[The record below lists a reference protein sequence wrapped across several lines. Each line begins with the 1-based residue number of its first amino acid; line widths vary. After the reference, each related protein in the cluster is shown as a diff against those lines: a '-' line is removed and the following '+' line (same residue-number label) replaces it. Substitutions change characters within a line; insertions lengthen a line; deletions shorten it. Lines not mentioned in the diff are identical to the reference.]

1 MNLHVVFDRHMP
13 MQATKSKQS
22 LMIETLVFD
31 IRWFSSS
38 IHLSK
43 TQGYT
48 LKLLITKSAINLDM
62 TCNDVQ
68 NLIKQIYVVIF

>member
-31 IRWFSSS
+31 ISCFQALS
-38 IHLSK
+38 IC
-43 TQGYT
+43 
-48 LKLLITKSAINLDM
+48 LKLK
-62 TCNDVQ
+62 DV
-68 NLIKQIYVVIF
+68 L